1 MMYVSITSHT
11 HTVKLRWWPRHPGTT
26 DAELRANLKTLRSL
40 PSGHGIELG
49 FFSWLQNYR
58 PHPREPELAKVG
70 PRDFSKNH
78 LS

>member
-1 MMYVSITSHT
+1 VATT
-11 HTVKLRWWPRHPGTT
+11 PRDYRCRFEGKF
-26 DAELRANLKTLRSL
+26 KTLRSL
-40 PSGHGIELG
+40 PFGHGIELG
-49 FFSWLQNYR
+49 FFLGLQNYR